1 MIARQLAA
9 RILIARSP
17 NRRAGDLAWLA
28 IALACLV
35 VQRITVLALGADGFE
50 ATVRRAVF
58 LVAMPVLIIAA
69 LHFRR
74 YLGAWLIAAGI
85 AMNFAPMASH
95 GGLMPVS
102 WELIHAS
109 GAFPEFTEQDI
120 GRQVPNSKD
129 IVLLR
134 SDIHLEPLS
143 DRYLVSI
150 PVYGANIYSAGDFV
164 AFGGVALAALQIVA
178 LLFVPVRR
186 GEGQRAAAEGGL

>member
-1 MIARQLAA
+1 MTARQLAA
-9 RILIARSP
+9 NILIARTP
-17 NRRAGDLAWLA
+17 NRHAGDFGWLA
-28 IALACLV
+28 VAMVCLV
-35 VQRITVLALGADGFE
+35 GQRVTVLALGADGAE
-50 ATVRRAVF
+50 ATIRRAVF
-58 LVAMPVLIIAA
+58 FTAMPVLILAG

-102 WELIHAS
+102 WELIRDS
-109 GAFPEFTEQDI
+109 GSFPEITERDI

-129 IVLLR
+129 MVLLR
-134 SDIHLEPLS
+134 SDIRLEPLS
-143 DRYLVSI
+143 DRYLVTI
-150 PVYGANIYSAGDFV
+150 PVYGTNIYSAGDFV

-186 GEGQRAAAEGGL
+186 DERHPAPEAVL